1 MLQSMRQGAQSTAAK
16 IIIGLI
22 VLSFAAFGLE
32 TLLPGGSGSSIAEVN
47 GEEISPAA
55 LQEAVTQQKR
65 RLVSI
70 LGEDIDPSLL
80 DDDRLQPR
88 ALESLIQRILLLQR
102 ASALSLVAS
111 ESQIG
116 EAITSIETF
125 QLNGVFSVDAYKSV
139 LANAGYTPERFR
151 RAQAEDIVLTQLQ
164 TAISESEFTTSTE
177 FAAAVDLLAEE
188 RDVRYLV
195 VPETG
200 LIAEDALSDEAL
212 QAYYRDNEA
221 DFFYPERVIADYILL
236 DAADF
241 AISVDESTVL
251 EQYEAVKDEYQVA
264 EQARVS
270 HILLT
275 QGDDETDA
283 DFSGRLAMV
292 SDRLSRGDDFAD
304 VAAELSDDLGSAGIG
319 GELGFTDGTAF
330 PEEMEAAIALLATPG
345 EVSEPVETD
354 AGTHFIRLEERIAG
368 NAVDYESVKAELR
381 ESIEDA
387 EAERALLVAA
397 EELKDLVFN
406 ASDLAGPAAAIEV
419 SVKTSEPFTLETGA
433 GPFGEQRVRDLAFA
447 PDVKDAGNNSDVIE
461 LSGQRFIVVR
471 VNEVKPSQIA
481 PFADVESQVR
491 AEVAAAAEEEA
502 LTAIVD
508 QAESMLMAGA
518 SVESVSKELNL
529 EWRVELSATRLA
541 SQLPRPVRDAAFT
554 MPAGDAATLRT
565 VTLPGEGYAI
575 VQLARVTP
583 GQPSAITQTEN
594 QQLSNLRV
602 NEQQQL
608 SFDEF
613 LAHQRDSADIVIR

>member
-1 MLQSMRQGAQSTAAK
+1 M
-16 IIIGLI
+16 
-22 VLSFAAFGLE
+22 
-32 TLLPGGSGSSIAEVN
+32 
-47 GEEISPAA
+47 
-55 LQEAVTQQKR
+55 
-65 RLVSI
+65 
-70 LGEDIDPSLL
+70 
-80 DDDRLQPR
+80 
-88 ALESLIQRILLLQR
+88 QRILR
-102 ASALSLVAS
+102 SVS
-111 ESQIG
+111 
-116 EAITSIETF
+116 TSRP
-125 QLNGVFSVDAYKSV
+125 S
-139 LANAGYTPERFR
+139 R
-151 RAQAEDIVLTQLQ
+151 
-164 TAISESEFTTSTE
+164 
-177 FAAAVDLLAEE
+177 
-188 RDVRYLV
+188 
-195 VPETG
+195 
-200 LIAEDALSDEAL
+200 
-212 QAYYRDNEA
+212 
-221 DFFYPERVIADYILL
+221 
-236 DAADF
+236 
-241 AISVDESTVL
+241 

-275 QGDDETDA
+275 QGEDETDA
-283 DFSGRLAMV
+283 DFSGRLILV
-292 SDRLSRGDDFAD
+292 SDRLSRGDAFAD

-502 LTAIVD
+502 LAAIVD

-565 VTLPGEGYAI
+565 VALPGEGYAI

-583 GQPSAITQTEN
+583 GEPSAITQTEN

-613 LAHQRDSADIVIR
+613 LVHQRDSADIVIR